1 MQQNVG
7 GGMTGE
13 GENGRVKERRRGEEG
28 RIDDRRGETKLRGGR
43 VRVKLNEGDA
53 SAGDW

>member
-1 MQQNVG
+1 MAG
-7 GGMTGE
+7 LALMTGAWRKK
-13 GENGRVKERRRGEEG
+13 NKNKERRRGEEG

>member
-13 GENGRVKERRRGEEG
+13 WENGRVKERRRGEEG